1 MKERHENKF
10 IKDMCY
16 DLSKQPFDFRVFE
29 TIRFLVKI
37 FIAKELI
44 QMKQIKKSLIYWII
58 FLILIAR
65 LSQNQRRQ
73 EKKKKRF

>member
-29 TIRFLVKI
+29 TIRSLVKI

-44 QMKQIKKSLIYWII
+44 
-58 FLILIAR
+58 
-65 LSQNQRRQ
+65 
-73 EKKKKRF
+73 

>member
-44 QMKQIKKSLIYWII
+44 
-58 FLILIAR
+58 
-65 LSQNQRRQ
+65 
-73 EKKKKRF
+73 